1 MTSTLAAIAAT
12 TQSILR
18 TKDLQV
24 WDPVPQP

>member
-18 TKDLQV
+18 TKDLQCGTRIHM
-24 WDPVPQP
+24 P